1 MSLTKRQSEIIDA
14 ALKLTAEGGIQNLT
28 IKNLGNALGI
38 TEPAIY
44 RHFRSKSEIVRT
56 MIGRF
61 DEAVPA
67 ESAELHGI
75 EAIAAFARNRFGQVQ
90 ADPPL
95 AQVMFAEELFM
106 ADAEFAERMLEMMHR
121 HKETLERHF
130 REAQERGEIRK
141 DLPVDMLFR
150 LFFGPVR
157 LLIKQWGMARGA
169 FDLRRKGEELL
180 NALRLTL
187 R

>member
-61 DEAVPA
+61 DEAEY
-67 ESAELHGI
+67 ESLFGGVFYLFVRVVSPDHPCRGVFHDKPPYELV
-75 EAIAAFARNRFGQVQ
+75 RQ
-90 ADPPL
+90 L
-95 AQVMFAEELFM
+95 EELI
-106 ADAEFAERMLEMMHR
+106 
-121 HKETLERHF
+121 
-130 REAQERGEIRK
+130 G
-141 DLPVDMLFR
+141 
-150 LFFGPVR
+150 
-157 LLIKQWGMARGA
+157 
-169 FDLRRKGEELL
+169 
-180 NALRLTL
+180 
-187 R
+187 

>member
-95 AQVMFAEELFM
+95 AQVMFA
-106 ADAEFAERMLEMMHR
+106 DAEFSERMLEMMHR

>member
-1 MSLTKRQSEIIDA
+1 
-14 ALKLTAEGGIQNLT
+14 
-28 IKNLGNALGI
+28 
-38 TEPAIY
+38 
-44 RHFRSKSEIVRT
+44 
-56 MIGRF
+56 
-61 DEAVPA
+61 
-67 ESAELHGI
+67 
-75 EAIAAFARNRFGQVQ
+75 
-90 ADPPL
+90 
-95 AQVMFAEELFM
+95 
-106 ADAEFAERMLEMMHR
+106 MHR

>member
-61 DEAVPA
+61 DETASGRCRPTRRWPRRC
-67 ESAELHGI
+67 SPKSCSWPT
-75 EAIAAFARNRFGQVQ
+75 RNFPNGCSR
-90 ADPPL
+90 
-95 AQVMFAEELFM
+95 
-106 ADAEFAERMLEMMHR
+106 
-121 HKETLERHF
+121 
-130 REAQERGEIRK
+130 
-141 DLPVDMLFR
+141 
-150 LFFGPVR
+150 
-157 LLIKQWGMARGA
+157 
-169 FDLRRKGEELL
+169 
-180 NALRLTL
+180 
-187 R
+187 

>member
-1 MSLTKRQSEIIDA
+1 MNLTKRQSEIIDA

-44 RHFRSKSEIVRT
+44 RHFRSKSEIVKT

-61 DEAVPA
+61 DEGVPA
-67 ESAELHGI
+67 ESAELHGLGGD
-75 EAIAAFARNRFGQVQ
+75 RGVCPDRFRQVQ

-95 AQVMFAEELFM
+95 ARVMFAEELFM
-106 ADAEFAERMLEMMHR
+106 ADAEFSERMLEMMHR

-130 REAQERGEIRK
+130 REAQENGEIRK

-157 LLIKQWGMARGA
+157 LLVKQWGMARGA

>member
-61 DEAVPA
+61 DEAVKK
-67 ESAELHGI
+67 I
-75 EAIAAFARNRFGQVQ
+75 
-90 ADPPL
+90 DP
-95 AQVMFAEELFM
+95 
-106 ADAEFAERMLEMMHR
+106 R
-121 HKETLERHF
+121 KE
-130 REAQERGEIRK
+130 
-141 DLPVDMLFR
+141 
-150 LFFGPVR
+150 
-157 LLIKQWGMARGA
+157 
-169 FDLRRKGEELL
+169 
-180 NALRLTL
+180 
-187 R
+187 

>member
-67 ESAELHGI
+67 ESAEGRPAAGPGDVRRRAVHGRRGI
-75 EAIAAFARNRFGQVQ
+75 FRTDARDD
-90 ADPPL
+90 APP
-95 AQVMFAEELFM
+95 
-106 ADAEFAERMLEMMHR
+106 
-121 HKETLERHF
+121 
-130 REAQERGEIRK
+130 
-141 DLPVDMLFR
+141 
-150 LFFGPVR
+150 
-157 LLIKQWGMARGA
+157 
-169 FDLRRKGEELL
+169 
-180 NALRLTL
+180 
-187 R
+187 

>member
-28 IKNLGNALGI
+28 IKNLGNAL
-38 TEPAIY
+38 
-44 RHFRSKSEIVRT
+44 RSKSEIVKT

-67 ESAELHGI
+67 ESAELHGL
-75 EAIAAFARNRFGQVQ
+75 EAIAAFARSRFRQVQ

-95 AQVMFAEELFM
+95 ARVMFAEELFM

-150 LFFGPVR
+150 LFFGPVWPGEH
-157 LLIKQWGMARGA
+157 LISAARA
-169 FDLRRKGEELL
+169 RSS
-180 NALRLTL
+180 
-187 R
+187 

>member
-1 MSLTKRQSEIIDA
+1 MRL
-14 ALKLTAEGGIQNLT
+14 
-28 IKNLGNALGI
+28 
-38 TEPAIY
+38 
-44 RHFRSKSEIVRT
+44 
-56 MIGRF
+56 GRF

-106 ADAEFAERMLEMMHR
+106 ADAEFSERMLEMMHR

>member
-44 RHFRSKSEIVRT
+44 RHFRT

-106 ADAEFAERMLEMMHR
+106 ADAEFSERMLEMMHR